1 VKSMHFS
8 SAPRPVNSAAAVVDD
23 DDGIAKNPT
32 FISEEIAA
40 AKTKSDAT
48 SAYWGDLRRGRET
61 EMISI

>member
-1 VKSMHFS
+1 MHFS
-8 SAPRPVNSAAAVVDD
+8 SAPRPVNSAADD
-23 DDGIAKNPT
+23 DDDDIAKNPT

-40 AKTKSDAT
+40 AKTKSDAM